1 MSEKSERH
9 HFRVSEPEAGERL
22 DRYLVQQLPQMSRSR
37 VKALIKEGHAR
48 LAGQTIEE
56 PNSRVKSGDEIEFA
70 IPPAEPAIPK
80 GEAIP
85 LKILFEDDAVL
96 VLDKPAGLVVHPA
109 AGNWTGTLVNALIA
123 HCGDSLSGIGGV
135 KRPGIVHR
143 LDKATSGL
151 MVVAKTDQAHQGLA
165 RAFAEKGRRGDLER
179 RYRALVWG
187 TPRPTKGTIK
197 GAIGRKTEQ
206 RQKMAIVERGGK
218 PAVTHYEVL
227 EAFGTNLPT
236 GDGQQPGATASL
248 VECRLETGR
257 THQIRVHMAHIG
269 HPLIGDPVYGAGF
282 KSKAAALPERA
293 QQAIQEL
300 GRQALHAGELGI
312 MHPVS
317 GEFLSFESPLPADM
331 ERVVAELRTL

>member
-1 MSEKSERH
+1 MSEKPERH
-9 HFRVSEPEAGERL
+9 QFRVTDAEAGERL
-22 DRYLVQQLPQMSRSR
+22 DRYLAQQLPHMSRSR
-37 VKALIKEGHAR
+37 VKTLIKEGHAR

-85 LKILFEDDAVL
+85 LQIQFEDDALL

-123 HCGDSLSGIGGV
+123 HCGNSLSGIGGV

-151 MVVAKTDQAHQGLA
+151 MVVAKTNQSHQALA
-165 RAFAEKGRRGDLER
+165 RAFAERGRRGGLER

-187 TPRPTKGTIK
+187 VPKPPKGTIK

-218 PAVTHYEVL
+218 QAITHYEVL
-227 EAFGTNLPT
+227 RTFGAN
-236 GDGQQPGATASL
+236 GSSSEGQSVGAVASL

-269 HPLIGDPVYGAGF
+269 HPLIGDAVYGAGF
-282 KSKAAALPERA
+282 KSKASALPKSV

-300 GRQALHAGELGI
+300 GRQALHAGELGFT
-312 MHPVS
+312 HPVS
-317 GEFLSFESPLPADM
+317 EEFLSFGSPLPPDM
-331 ERVVAELRTL
+331 ERVIAELDKL

>member
-1 MSEKSERH
+1 MSEKPERH
-9 HFRVSEPEAGERL
+9 HFRVGDGQAGERL
-22 DRYLVQQLPQMSRSR
+22 DRYLAQQLPQMSRSR

-56 PNSRVKSGDEIEFA
+56 PNSRVKSGDDIEFA

-80 GEAIP
+80 GEPIP
-85 LKILFEDDAVL
+85 LHILFEDDALL
-96 VLDKPAGLVVHPA
+96 VLEKPAGLVVHPA

-151 MVVAKTDQAHQGLA
+151 MVVAKTDQAHQALA

-179 RYRALVWG
+179 CYRALVWG
-187 TPRPTKGTIK
+187 APSPPKGTIR

-206 RQKMAIVERGGK
+206 RQKMAVLERGGK
-218 PAVTHYEVL
+218 PAVTHYQVL
-227 EAFGTNLPT
+227 ETFGVKQPAS
-236 GDGQQPGATASL
+236 DDQQAGPVASL

-269 HPLIGDPVYGAGF
+269 HPLIGDAVYGAGF
-282 KSKAAALPERA
+282 KSKAAALPEAA
-293 QQAIQEL
+293 QQAIREL
-300 GRQALHAGELGI
+300 GRQALHAGKLSFS
-312 MHPVS
+312 HPVS
-317 GEFLSFESPLPADM
+317 GEILRFESPIPADM
-331 ERVVAELRTL
+331 ERVVAELNTL

>member
-1 MSEKSERH
+1 MSEKPEQH
-9 HFRVSEPEAGERL
+9 HFRVGDGQAGERL
-22 DRYLVQQLPQMSRSR
+22 DRYLAQQLPQMSRSR

-48 LAGQTIEE
+48 LAGRTIEE

-80 GEAIP
+80 GEPIP
-85 LKILFEDDAVL
+85 LTILFEDDALL

-151 MVVAKTDQAHQGLA
+151 MVVAKTDQAHQALA

-179 RYRALVWG
+179 RYLALVWG
-187 TPRPTKGTIK
+187 AQSPPKGIIR

-206 RQKMAIVERGGK
+206 RQKMAVVERGGK
-218 PAVTHYEVL
+218 PAVTHYRML
-227 EAFGTNLPT
+227 ETFGVKQPT
-236 GDGQQPGATASL
+236 SDGQQQGPVASM
-248 VECRLETGR
+248 VECLLETGR

-269 HPLIGDPVYGAGF
+269 HPLIGDAVYGAGF
-282 KSKAAALPERA
+282 KSKAAALPEAAQRA
-293 QQAIQEL
+293 IGEL
-300 GRQALHAGELGI
+300 GRQALHAGELSFA
-312 MHPVS
+312 HPVS
-317 GEFLSFESPLPADM
+317 GEILRFESPLPADM
-331 ERVVAELRTL
+331 ERVVAELKAL